1 MEEDNSEVGEFDQRR
16 EDPLGEGELWYKEA
30 KSFTNFGKHMNHF
43 SALLKA
49 ESDATCWGRVE
60 DFAFLTQ
67 IPDDVEQQE
76 NILKGQ

>member
-1 MEEDNSEVGEFDQRR
+1 
-16 EDPLGEGELWYKEA
+16 
-30 KSFTNFGKHMNHF
+30 MNHF

-49 ESDATCWGRVE
+49 ESDATYWGRVE